1 MPDRKNISS
10 RMDYKNSKKKTNTL
24 LNVLIGI
31 VALLIIITV
40 INIVSDNDTE
50 TAEVESNQTTTEE
63 TTDSIADEEVDEEQ
77 DTLPDSEKDIT
88 TPETEEEISTE
99 PKDTNTIEDAATE
112 ETEEATI
119 VSEQSDDPNVEEV
132 IVDSSWQPIGTTQTG
147 AHASSYTTSTT
158 DWAEKVQA
166 LSYAS
171 GLDSSNMYVNFIG
184 NGGSPQKSI
193 GTISSKDGNEIY
205 RIYLE
210 WIDGEGWKPT
220 KKEKLK
226 KKDAS

>member
-1 MPDRKNISS
+1 MPDRKKISS
-10 RMDYKNSKKKTNTL
+10 RMDYKNSKKKTNTF

-50 TAEVESNQTTTEE
+50 TAEVESDQTTTEE
-63 TTDSIADEEVDEEQ
+63 TTDSITDDEVDEEQ
-77 DTLPDSEKDIT
+77 DAQPDSERDNT
-88 TPETEEEISTE
+88 TPETEEETSTE
-99 PKDTNTIEDAATE
+99 SNDTNAIEDTE
-112 ETEEATI
+112 SQKTEEATI
-119 VSEQSDDPNVEEV
+119 VTEQSDDPNVEEV
-132 IVDSSWQPIGTTQTG
+132 IVDSSWQPIGTSQTG
-147 AHASSYTTSTT
+147 AHTSSYDTSTT

-171 GLDSSNMYVNFIG
+171 GLDSSNMYVNYIG

-193 GTISSKDGNEIY
+193 GTVTSKDGTEIY

-210 WIDGEGWKPT
+210 WIDGEGWKPI

-226 KKDAS
+226 TKDAS

>member
-1 MPDRKNISS
+1 MWIR
-10 RMDYKNSKKKTNTL
+10 R
-24 LNVLIGI
+24 
-31 VALLIIITV
+31 
-40 INIVSDNDTE
+40 
-50 TAEVESNQTTTEE
+50 
-63 TTDSIADEEVDEEQ
+63 
-77 DTLPDSEKDIT
+77 
-88 TPETEEEISTE
+88 
-99 PKDTNTIEDAATE
+99 
-112 ETEEATI
+112 
-119 VSEQSDDPNVEEV
+119 
-132 IVDSSWQPIGTTQTG
+132 WQPIGTTQTG

-220 KKEKLK
+220 KEKTQ